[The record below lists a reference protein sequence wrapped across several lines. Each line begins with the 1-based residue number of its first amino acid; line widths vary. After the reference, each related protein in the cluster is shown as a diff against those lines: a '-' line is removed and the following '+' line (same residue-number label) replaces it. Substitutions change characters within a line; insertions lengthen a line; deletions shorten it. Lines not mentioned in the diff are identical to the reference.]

1 MKDNKIEIVKDLV
14 TFGQGSSIRQI
25 ANRVKIPYA
34 NVYKIIKKLELDD
47 LVTLEKIGSSYRCS
61 LNKKKSTHLYSKQN
75 MSVLKTSLKK
85 ILI

>member
-34 NVYKIIKKLELDD
+34 NVYNIIKKLELDD

-61 LNKKKSTHLYSKQN
+61 LNKSPPSYIPSR
-75 MSVLKTSLKK
+75 
-85 ILI
+85 I